1 MLVKLAAIF
10 FSMILVNNYVLVK
23 FYGICPFL
31 GVSKKL
37 DSAVG
42 MSGAVIFVMFM
53 ATAVTFPLQ
62 IFVLN
67 PAGLSY
73 LQTIV
78 FILVIA
84 VLVQFIEI
92 FLKKYVVALYNSLG
106 VYLPL
111 ITTNCCV
118 LAVTILVVDD
128 YGADVEA
135 LGFGA
140 AYIEALVCAIGAGV
154 GFMLAPLENMKVYS
168 DGFQPDGDG
177 ATIVAIGSKAKNK
190 ARLAKF
196 IDWMYSPEGIY
207 ASSSNSGGA
216 ACPKDLGCFTTDK
229 DGKNPTLTKFGQQA
243 MTGDHANLKVSAK
256 LGGSSYDDG
265 YSKLNFKAVSQN
277 DIDPNTGEAYNP
289 LLWKSNQDETEL
301 FKDWSAHMENATND
315 IDYLQKAG
323 KLSIAAGASY
333 TTPQEDS
340 TVSATRSSVK
350 SETVNASWQAITA
363 AGKFEKTLDEARTKI
378 DNLGYKEVLKVDQQN
393 AKDLIQARK
402 DIVKQAK

>member
-1 MLVKLAAIF
+1 MD
-10 FSMILVNNYVLVK
+10 N
-23 FYGICPFL
+23 
-31 GVSKKL
+31 SKKIEL
-37 DSAVG
+37 TPEGRQKLVEELAYREGEKHDEIVERIKEARGFGDLSENSEYDAAKEEQSHNESRINEIRQILSV
-42 MSGAVIFVMFM
+42 
-53 ATAVTFPLQ
+53 AT
-62 IFVLN
+62 
-67 PAGLSY
+67 
-73 LQTIV
+73 
-78 FILVIA
+78 
-84 VLVQFIEI
+84 
-92 FLKKYVVALYNSLG
+92 VVA
-106 VYLPL
+106 
-111 ITTNCCV
+111 
-118 LAVTILVVDD
+118 
-128 YGADVEA
+128 
-135 LGFGA
+135 
-140 AYIEALVCAIGAGV
+140 AG
-154 GFMLAPLENMKVYS
+154 S
-168 DGFQPDGDG
+168 
-177 ATIVAIGSKAKNK
+177 
-190 ARLAKF
+190 
-196 IDWMYSPEGIY
+196 
-207 ASSSNSGGA
+207 
-216 ACPKDLGCFTTDK
+216 
-229 DGKNPTLTKFGQQA
+229 
-243 MTGDHANLKVSAK
+243 HANLKVSAK

>member
-1 MLVKLAAIF
+1 
-10 FSMILVNNYVLVK
+10 
-23 FYGICPFL
+23 
-31 GVSKKL
+31 
-37 DSAVG
+37 
-42 MSGAVIFVMFM
+42 
-53 ATAVTFPLQ
+53 
-62 IFVLN
+62 
-67 PAGLSY
+67 
-73 LQTIV
+73 
-78 FILVIA
+78 
-84 VLVQFIEI
+84 
-92 FLKKYVVALYNSLG
+92 
-106 VYLPL
+106 
-111 ITTNCCV
+111 
-118 LAVTILVVDD
+118 
-128 YGADVEA
+128 
-135 LGFGA
+135 
-140 AYIEALVCAIGAGV
+140 
-154 GFMLAPLENMKVYS
+154 
-168 DGFQPDGDG
+168 
-177 ATIVAIGSKAKNK
+177 
-190 ARLAKF
+190 
-196 IDWMYSPEGIY
+196 
-207 ASSSNSGGA
+207 
-216 ACPKDLGCFTTDK
+216 
-229 DGKNPTLTKFGQQA
+229 

-323 KLSIAAGASY
+323 KLSIAAGAPY

-378 DNLGYKEVLKVDQQN
+378 DNLGYKEVLKVEQQN

>member
-1 MLVKLAAIF
+1 MAKEVVVTREGYNKLEQELENLRTVKRKEVADKIKVARGYGDLSENAEYDAAKEEQSHNESRINEIRQ
-10 FSMILVNNYVLVK
+10 ILSV
-23 FYGICPFL
+23 
-31 GVSKKL
+31 
-37 DSAVG
+37 
-42 MSGAVIFVMFM
+42 
-53 ATAVTFPLQ
+53 AT
-62 IFVLN
+62 
-67 PAGLSY
+67 
-73 LQTIV
+73 
-78 FILVIA
+78 
-84 VLVQFIEI
+84 
-92 FLKKYVVALYNSLG
+92 VVA
-106 VYLPL
+106 
-111 ITTNCCV
+111 
-118 LAVTILVVDD
+118 
-128 YGADVEA
+128 
-135 LGFGA
+135 
-140 AYIEALVCAIGAGV
+140 AG
-154 GFMLAPLENMKVYS
+154 S
-168 DGFQPDGDG
+168 
-177 ATIVAIGSKAKNK
+177 
-190 ARLAKF
+190 
-196 IDWMYSPEGIY
+196 
-207 ASSSNSGGA
+207 
-216 ACPKDLGCFTTDK
+216 
-229 DGKNPTLTKFGQQA
+229 
-243 MTGDHANLKVSAK
+243 HANLKVSAK

>member
-1 MLVKLAAIF
+1 MAPP
-10 FSMILVNNYVLVK
+10 SW
-23 FYGICPFL
+23 P
-31 GVSKKL
+31 
-37 DSAVG
+37 SA
-42 MSGAVIFVMFM
+42 
-53 ATAVTFPLQ
+53 P
-62 IFVLN
+62 
-67 PAGLSY
+67 
-73 LQTIV
+73 
-78 FILVIA
+78 
-84 VLVQFIEI
+84 
-92 FLKKYVVALYNSLG
+92 
-106 VYLPL
+106 
-111 ITTNCCV
+111 
-118 LAVTILVVDD
+118 
-128 YGADVEA
+128 
-135 LGFGA
+135 
-140 AYIEALVCAIGAGV
+140 
-154 GFMLAPLENMKVYS
+154 
-168 DGFQPDGDG
+168 
-177 ATIVAIGSKAKNK
+177 KAKNK

-402 DIVKQAK
+402 GHRQAGQVIPGVPAGRFRFGRNASPNHITNKGRRTLRTGPTPRNSSGSAYSDGRRRLLLACRNFSAFSMSTFLHAFVRSAFDDESPHRRIAMKRKKNA

>member
-1 MLVKLAAIF
+1 MTTGRTAP
-10 FSMILVNNYVLVK
+10 STWTNYD
-23 FYGICPFL
+23 
-31 GVSKKL
+31 VSKA
-37 DSAVG
+37 DADGFVQV
-42 MSGAVIFVMFM
+42 SGGTGFTSGLIYITRKNGSF
-53 ATAVTFPLQ
+53 FP
-62 IFVLN
+62 
-67 PAGLSY
+67 
-73 LQTIV
+73 
-78 FILVIA
+78 
-84 VLVQFIEI
+84 
-92 FLKKYVVALYNSLG
+92 
-106 VYLPL
+106 
-111 ITTNCCV
+111 
-118 LAVTILVVDD
+118 D
-128 YGADVEA
+128 YGRVLHDQCVQ
-135 LGFGA
+135 GT
-140 AYIEALVCAIGAGV
+140 Y
-154 GFMLAPLENMKVYS
+154 
-168 DGFQPDGDG
+168 
-177 ATIVAIGSKAKNK
+177 
-190 ARLAKF
+190 
-196 IDWMYSPEGIY
+196 
-207 ASSSNSGGA
+207 
-216 ACPKDLGCFTTDK
+216 TDK